1 MNDKEIKS
9 KPWDSNGITREY
21 FDSLLVEMRHID
33 AVIPSTKL
41 ELYGETFD
49 TPIMMAALSHLNTVC
64 DNGMVEM
71 AKGAHAANALNWS
84 GMGDE
89 AEIAA
94 ITATGARTINII
106 KPYADNDYI
115 FERIEYAQ
123 RCGVLALG
131 MDVDHSFGGNG
142 KYDDVLGEKMKA
154 KSLVELKEFIRATE
168 LPFIIKGV
176 LSEQDAYK
184 ALEAGAKGIVVS
196 HHHGIMNYAVPPLY
210 ILPKIAKVIN
220 HQIPIFVDC
229 GVVSGM
235 DVFKALALGADAV
248 SAGRVIMDP
257 LKKNGSMGVKDQIIK
272 MTEELAGVMA
282 RTCSQDLNHID
293 PSVIYQRNGW

>member
-1 MNDKEIKS
+1 MSDSETNS
-9 KPWDSNGITREY
+9 RPWDSNLITREY
-21 FDSLLVEMRHID
+21 FDSLLLEMRHID

-49 TPIMMAALSHLNTVC
+49 TPVMMAALSHLNNVFE
-64 DNGMVEM
+64 NGMVEM
-71 AKGAHAANALNWS
+71 AKGAHAANALNWA

-115 FERIEYAQ
+115 FRRIEHAQ

-142 KYDDVLGEKMKA
+142 KYDVVLGEEMRA
-154 KSLVELKEFIRATE
+154 KSLAELREFVNATK

-176 LSEQDAYK
+176 LSEQDATK

-210 ILPKIAKVIN
+210 VLPRIAKVIN
-220 HQIPIFVDC
+220 RQIPIFVDC
-229 GVVSGM
+229 GIMSGM

-248 SAGRVIMDP
+248 CAGRIIMEP
-257 LKKNGSMGVKDQIIK
+257 LKKNGSMGVRDQIIK

-282 RTCSQDLNHID
+282 RTCSPDLKHID
-293 PSVIYQRNGW
+293 SSIICQRIGW